1 MPYHCLVTS
10 ESPARQR
17 PRPRKSLGQHW
28 LADRRYVSRIVAAA
42 DIRPDETVIEVGAG
56 AGALTG
62 ALSERAG
69 RLVVVEL
76 DDALAEA
83 LRDRFRSRPQVQV
96 VNADVLSL
104 TPEQLLAG
112 HDGQPYVVIGNFPYF
127 IGTAILRHFFYADRS
142 PQRIV
147 ATLQAEVAQN
157 VAAQPGAMGYLS
169 VEVQLLAQ
177 ARLLFSI
184 PPRAFRPPPK
194 VRSAVVRLDRRQQ
207 LLLPKAD
214 QPAFL
219 ELARAGFAA
228 PRKQL
233 RNSLAVGL
241 RIEGEAAQSLLVAA
255 GIDPTRRPQTLS
267 LEEWL
272 RLFAAWRAGQ

>member
-1 MPYHCLVTS
+1 VPYHGLVVS
-10 ESPARQR
+10 ESPSRQR
-17 PRPRKSLGQHW
+17 QRPRKSLGQHW

-42 DIRPDETVIEVGAG
+42 DIRPGETIIEVGAG

-62 ALSERAG
+62 LLAERAS

-76 DDALAEA
+76 DNALAEA
-83 LRDRFRSRPQVQV
+83 LKLRFQSRREIQVL
-96 VNADVLSL
+96 NADVLSL
-104 TPEQLLAG
+104 SPKQLLTG
-112 HDGQPYVVIGNFPYF
+112 HDDEPYAVIGNFPYF
-127 IGTAILRHFFYADRS
+127 IGSAILRHFLYADR
-142 PQRIV
+142 PPERIV

-157 VAAQPGAMGYLS
+157 VAARPGAMGYLS
-169 VEVQLLAQ
+169 VEMQLTAE

-194 VRSAVVRLDRRQQ
+194 VRSAVVRLDRRERR
-207 LLLPKAD
+207 LLPEAERA
-214 QPAFL
+214 AFL

-241 RIEGEAAQSLLVAA
+241 RIAGEAAQALLQAA

-272 RLFAAWRAGQ
+272 RLFAAWRSGR